1 MWISRVVVVPV
12 LLLFPHLRVLL
23 LWRCVTIHRSSYRLC
38 SRYASSISVSTP
50 FISADHFIVRSAKV
64 VRLSCVCYTAVL
76 GVRRT
81 DNGKW
86 NCNSQSPYSC
96 RPVCHSAVLPF
107 LRWVPD
113 ISSDTGYVNPVRV
126 YTSRS
131 LSLRGSS
138 TPLSDVSPP

>member
-23 LWRCVTIHRSSYRLC
+23 LWRCVTIHRSSYQLC
-38 SRYASSISVSTP
+38 S
-50 FISADHFIVRSAKV
+50 SAKV

-96 RPVCHSAVLPF
+96 RPLGCIPIVLSAY
-107 LRWVPD
+107 
-113 ISSDTGYVNPVRV
+113 GGPV
-126 YTSRS
+126 
-131 LSLRGSS
+131 
-138 TPLSDVSPP
+138 PLSPMSRLPRVGPPGHLS